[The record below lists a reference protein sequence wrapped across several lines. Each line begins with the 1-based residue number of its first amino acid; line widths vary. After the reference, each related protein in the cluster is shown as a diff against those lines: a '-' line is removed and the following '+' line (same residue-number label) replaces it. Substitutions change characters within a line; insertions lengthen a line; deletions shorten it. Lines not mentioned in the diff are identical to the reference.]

1 MEFQSISSQRL
12 DETALPSVRHEQQP
26 DIGLALRKEVL
37 HRRGVIN
44 SSTVRAPGIIWPTFL
59 GGRVGLK
66 YDCG

>member
-44 SSTVRAPGIIWPTFL
+44 SSTVRAPGSI
-59 GGRVGLK
+59 
-66 YDCG
+66 